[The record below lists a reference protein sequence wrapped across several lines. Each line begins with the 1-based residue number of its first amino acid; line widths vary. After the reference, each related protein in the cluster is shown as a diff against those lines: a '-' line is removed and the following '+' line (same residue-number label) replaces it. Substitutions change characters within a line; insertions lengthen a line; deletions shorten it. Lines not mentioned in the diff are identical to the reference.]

1 MFYRAVAQAVIL
13 FGFETWEI
21 FVEMERN
28 LEGTHTGFLIHIMG
42 NQVQQ
47 IEDGTWETL
56 GAEVVR
62 EAVGMQLSMTYI

>member
-1 MFYRAVAQAVIL
+1 MFYREVAQAVII
-13 FGFETWEI
+13 FGSETWEI
-21 FVEMERN
+21 FVEMERK
-28 LEGTHTGFLIHIMG
+28 LEGRHTGFLIRIMG
-42 NQVQQ
+42 KQLQQ

>member
-13 FGFETWEI
+13 FGSETWEI
-21 FVEMERN
+21 FVEMERK
-28 LEGTHTGFLIHIMG
+28 LEDRHTGFLIRIMG
-42 NQVQQ
+42 KQLQQ